1 MKQATAGLL
10 AGSLAAFALY
20 QGNSSDSALYEVA
33 ADDVARTQ
41 FDEHVAEYGKSYGT
55 KEEYEFRLKIF
66 RDNMIKISEHNQRNA
81 DDAVWGINYMA
92 DWTPQEFQRLL
103 GFKSQEFGGERRHHP
118 RRGHHGPH
126 HRPEGHH
133 GHHGHHERRKLDEL
147 PTSVDWREKGA
158 VTPVKN
164 QGQCGSCCAF
174 SYAEAHK
181 METESAYPYT
191 GRDGSC
197 HAEGGVA
204 EVKGFTDVA
213 TKDPEALAS
222 ALQQGPVAIAVDAG
236 GLAWQLYFGGIMK
249 HFCGTSLDHGVLL
262 VGYGTSDGTDY
273 WLVKNS
279 WGASWGEKGYVRIK
293 RDMSE

>member
-164 QGQCGSCCAF
+164 QGQCGSCWAF
-174 SYAEAHK
+174 SATGAMEGAYFLKNNELKSFSEQQLVDCSRSEGNLGCNGGLMDSAFTYVKSHK
-181 METESAYPYT
+181 IETES
-191 GRDGSC
+191 
-197 HAEGGVA
+197 E
-204 EVKGFTDVA
+204 
-213 TKDPEALAS
+213 
-222 ALQQGPVAIAVDAG
+222 
-236 GLAWQLYFGGIMK
+236 
-249 HFCGTSLDHGVLL
+249 
-262 VGYGTSDGTDY
+262 
-273 WLVKNS
+273 
-279 WGASWGEKGYVRIK
+279 
-293 RDMSE
+293 